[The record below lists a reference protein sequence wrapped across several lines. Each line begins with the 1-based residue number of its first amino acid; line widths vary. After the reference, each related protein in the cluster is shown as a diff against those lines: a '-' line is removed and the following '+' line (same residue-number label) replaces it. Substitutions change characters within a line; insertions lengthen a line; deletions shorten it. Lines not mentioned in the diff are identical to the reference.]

1 MTLLK
6 IFVFQYKQV
15 GLDTTHIHIIFKF
28 FNHPLEI
35 SVIRSQHIEEEY
47 ELNIKKNVI
56 GDLCVNTHFS
66 LYPSQIL
73 YEIPISS

>member
-6 IFVFQYKQV
+6 IFVCQYKQV
-15 GLDTTHIHIIFKF
+15 GLDTTHPYNFFKF

-35 SVIRSQHIEEEY
+35 FVIRSQHIEEEY
-47 ELNIKKNVI
+47 ELNIEKKKNVI

-66 LYPSQIL
+66 MYPSQIL
-73 YEIPISS
+73 YEIPS